1 MGDVDERDPERL
13 LDALEL
19 DLQVHAQARVQRAQR
34 LVEQQHRRL
43 QHDRPR
49 QRDAL
54 LLAAREL
61 PRPARLQPAELDHLH
76 RLADA
81 PRALGLA

>member
-19 DLQVHAQARVQRAQR
+19 DLQVHAQARVERAQR

-43 QHDRPR
+43 EHERAG

-54 LLAAREL
+54 LLAAGEL
-61 PRPARLQPAELDHLH
+61 RPAAARS
-76 RLADA
+76 
-81 PRALGLA
+81 